1 MLVKCLSLSS
11 SSLISLSL
19 GYLHNFSFSDSE
31 MKALRNLKVLKHLD
45 MYDLGAG
52 LVLDLLDAFPSLVS
66 LTTRNT
72 LVGRREHVWFSE
84 RSLPQ
89 PTMRAD
95 AYPTILYRD
104 KSKKFQADHGL
115 KHFLPSSLRHLHLPP
130 TSTGCI
136 VPLLA
141 SLIRVARNTDIP
153 LTLPPLISL
162 TINTKEVD
170 QGEAA
175 VLSPLLQ
182 AIAPTIEKVK
192 ICGAG
197 ETSELVHS
205 SLYEELRNCPK
216 LQELEL
222 RAFHLPDWEAGKD
235 FGPFTPSIVN
245 LAIVECGGKGMNA
258 NLWIVSLASSL
269 ASQPLGFGRNANFAS
284 NCMRSS
290 RLAFGVE
297 AVQLSCHEPALEE
310 IIICPFI
317 LAAQYVIPSRSTQ
330 SIGLEFTN
338 RVIEITA
345 GLNYCQ
351 PKLFEKFMRKEN
363 TISQIRTTGA
373 HSINLIDQI
382 KGSLTAW
389 IITEGLNTWSTR
401 LNALITLPP
410 QSGSSLGQGKIKLM
424 TVNVAIARKPGQTDR
439 PHEIRDPAVVHNTSK
454 SNNMKGCLRVSQQL
468 RKFSNLKSK
477 SFSKLGKGRLRTKQ
491 ALGPNPAPSTP
502 ASEATASVRK
512 TIVLDNSIVH
522 WVPETR
528 DEEAG
533 LFIGGAHASHTAS
546 QQAPGPA
553 TSNEAATNVEKATVV
568 VNYIGRVVEASEEE
582 GGLLNRVVSTNWREK
597 NHITPKIATDAVRAV
612 ART

>member
-1 MLVKCLSLSS
+1 LPTELIAEIFRHVSSWKEASSLLLLSKRLYPIIGQRLLSRPPPVSTPNQIFLLSRLRSFLPLSPLLHLSFTPGSSFRSRRCPCPHHASFTLQIMLVKCLSLSS

-31 MKALRNLKVLKHLD
+31 MKALRNLKLLKHLD

-115 KHFLPSSLRHLHLPP
+115 KHFLPSSLRYLHLPP

-141 SLIRVARNTDIP
+141 SLIRVGRNTDIP
-153 LTLPPLISL
+153 LALPPLISL

-182 AIAPTIEKVK
+182 AIAPTIEKLK
-192 ICGAG
+192 ICGAS
-197 ETSELVHS
+197 ETSEVAHS

-245 LAIVECGGKGMNA
+245 LSIVECGGEGMNA
-258 NLWIVSLASSL
+258 NLWIASLASSL
-269 ASQPLGFGRNANFAS
+269 ASQSFGFGEVNAGMHLRALS
-284 NCMRSS
+284 MDRSS
-290 RLAFGVE
+290 YLAMKTTTGRGWSASRAKLIRLFKKRKLAFDFRTF
-297 AVQLSCHEPALEE
+297 S
-310 IIICPFI
+310 F
-317 LAAQYVIPSRSTQ
+317 Q
-330 SIGLEFTN
+330 S
-338 RVIEITA
+338 
-345 GLNYCQ
+345 
-351 PKLFEKFMRKEN
+351 
-363 TISQIRTTGA
+363 
-373 HSINLIDQI
+373 
-382 KGSLTAW
+382 
-389 IITEGLNTWSTR
+389 
-401 LNALITLPP
+401 
-410 QSGSSLGQGKIKLM
+410 
-424 TVNVAIARKPGQTDR
+424 
-439 PHEIRDPAVVHNTSK
+439 
-454 SNNMKGCLRVSQQL
+454 
-468 RKFSNLKSK
+468 
-477 SFSKLGKGRLRTKQ
+477 
-491 ALGPNPAPSTP
+491 
-502 ASEATASVRK
+502 
-512 TIVLDNSIVH
+512 
-522 WVPETR
+522 
-528 DEEAG
+528 
-533 LFIGGAHASHTAS
+533 
-546 QQAPGPA
+546 
-553 TSNEAATNVEKATVV
+553 
-568 VNYIGRVVEASEEE
+568 
-582 GGLLNRVVSTNWREK
+582 
-597 NHITPKIATDAVRAV
+597 
-612 ART
+612 